1 MEGNEEGESS
11 PTYKLKA
18 NRTMNSR
25 HRNHSNHFAVL
36 GIMKYLV
43 IHQSR
48 YSQLSI
54 TSAFVLVVDVERK
67 KGSE

>member
-1 MEGNEEGESS
+1 MEGDGEGESS

-18 NRTMNSR
+18 NRRMKSR
-25 HRNHSNHFAVL
+25 HSNHFAVL

-54 TSAFVLVVDVERK
+54 TCAFVLVVDVERK
-67 KGSE
+67 KGSG